1 MAVHL
6 SGDEKLPRTGGI
18 ALAMLSTAELWFCVL
33 GSKAIGLLTSSD
45 S

>member
-18 ALAMLSTAELWFCVL
+18 SLAVLSTARLWYCVL
-33 GSKAIGLLTSSD
+33 GNKVISYSE
-45 S
+45 

>member
-6 SGDEKLPRTGGI
+6 SGDEELPRTGGI
-18 ALAMLSTAELWFCVL
+18 ALAMLSTAGLWFCVL
-33 GSKAIGLLTSSD
+33 GSKAIRLLTSSD